1 MYKLWSCHVR
11 CLYPDTTTTHRH
23 GLSVLVDD
31 FEDAVNDGTI
41 HLQLLRKV
49 GSRSAESIAC
59 TSAPCEFGLAHK
71 PASCCRIQAGATQG
85 GVTFSELEQL
95 VDVSCKCFAHFREI
109 WHTHTICACKA
120 EVKVHPNVNEVFSH
134 EQYIDL

>member
-59 TSAPCEFGLAHK
+59 TSASCE
-71 PASCCRIQAGATQG
+71 
-85 GVTFSELEQL
+85 
-95 VDVSCKCFAHFREI
+95 CKKKMF
-109 WHTHTICACKA
+109 WHTSLLVAA
-120 EVKVHPNVNEVFSH
+120 EYKQAPPRVLIEA
-134 EQYIDL
+134 